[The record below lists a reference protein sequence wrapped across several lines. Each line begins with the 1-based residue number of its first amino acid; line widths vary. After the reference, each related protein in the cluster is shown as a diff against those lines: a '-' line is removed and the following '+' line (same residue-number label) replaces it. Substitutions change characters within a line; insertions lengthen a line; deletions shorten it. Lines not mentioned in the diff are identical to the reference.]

1 MEKYNV
7 TGMSCSACSSAVEKA
22 VKQVDGV
29 TACSVNLLTNSM
41 TVSGSADKE
50 SIISAVERAGYGAY
64 ISGEKQTSKEKV
76 DNDTKKIKSRLISSL
91 IFLVVLMYV
100 SMGHMMAGFPLPQF
114 FENNH
119 IALGILQLILSGIVL
134 VINSKFFINGYKS
147 AVKKA
152 PNMDTLVALG
162 SGVSFIYSIFVL
174 FAMTDAQIKGNVDLV
189 IHYSHDFY
197 FESAAMILT
206 LITVGK
212 MLESYSKGK
221 TTNAIKSLVELT
233 PKTATV
239 IVDDDEK
246 VIKIDEVKV
255 GDVFIVRPGESIP
268 VDGIV
273 IEGFAAVDESMLT
286 GESIPVNKKEGD
298 YVSGATINKSGY
310 IKCIAEKVGEGTT
323 LSQIIKLVTD
333 AQATKAPISKVADKV
348 SGVFVPAVLLIAIIT
363 FAVWMILGE
372 TFAFSLT
379 RAISVL
385 VISCPCALGLAT
397 PVAIMV
403 GSGVGAKNGIL
414 FKTAAACEIVGKTQ
428 IAVLDK
434 TGTITKGIP
443 EVTDIFQIDSIDS
456 KEFLSLAYS
465 LEIKSEHPLSKA
477 IIKKAE
483 NENIPLYETTD
494 FEAVSGNGVKAKLDG
509 IDLYGGNLRFVESFV
524 TIPERFK
531 KQATELADM
540 GKTPLYFA
548 YNDSFIGIIAAGDI
562 LKEDSRDAVAEL
574 KHMGIKVY
582 MLTGDNERTAKTIAK
597 QVGIDNVI
605 AGVLPDDKER
615 TIQDLKEK
623 GKVLMVGDGI
633 NDALALTTADIG
645 MAIGAG
651 TDVAIDAADVILMK
665 NSLFDVPKAII
676 LGRKMLKNIYENLFW
691 AFIYNA
697 IGIPIA
703 AGVFI
708 NILGLKLSPMF
719 GALAMSLSSFC
730 VVMNAL
736 RLNVIKFKNPKNENE
751 KESKTMTITLK
762 IDGMMC
768 PHCEARVKKSLE
780 ALDGVEEVIASH
792 EKGTAEIKLS
802 TQVAENILKQT
813 VEEQGYTVL

>member
-162 SGVSFIYSIFVL
+162 SGASFIYSIFVL

-206 LITVGK
+206 LITFGK

-524 TIPERFK
+524 TIP
-531 KQATELADM
+531 L
-540 GKTPLYFA
+540 TP
-548 YNDSFIGIIAAGDI
+548 
-562 LKEDSRDAVAEL
+562 SRQSM
-574 KHMGIKVY
+574 KH
-582 MLTGDNERTAKTIAK
+582 
-597 QVGIDNVI
+597 
-605 AGVLPDDKER
+605 
-615 TIQDLKEK
+615 
-623 GKVLMVGDGI
+623 
-633 NDALALTTADIG
+633 
-645 MAIGAG
+645 
-651 TDVAIDAADVILMK
+651 
-665 NSLFDVPKAII
+665 
-676 LGRKMLKNIYENLFW
+676 
-691 AFIYNA
+691 
-697 IGIPIA
+697 
-703 AGVFI
+703 
-708 NILGLKLSPMF
+708 
-719 GALAMSLSSFC
+719 
-730 VVMNAL
+730 
-736 RLNVIKFKNPKNENE
+736 
-751 KESKTMTITLK
+751 
-762 IDGMMC
+762 
-768 PHCEARVKKSLE
+768 
-780 ALDGVEEVIASH
+780 
-792 EKGTAEIKLS
+792 
-802 TQVAENILKQT
+802 
-813 VEEQGYTVL
+813 